1 MKLSI
6 LLAGSILTSAI
17 AGNAYA
23 QTCGAQPSCSDL
35 GYSYTGSTSDCVN
48 TPIKCPF
55 NTSYFNCTKKAEMV
69 NTFAPNYNSYKSLN
83 TNGTTYTVGSGA
95 LASYSCGWVL
105 FENYDVNG
113 QESKISY
120 WYINNK
126 EVGRQAS
133 GGGNAWTTF
142 NSAIF
147 FVNKNDTFKN
157 TGQAGL
163 NRLTFFPCKG
173 F

>member
-17 AGNAYA
+17 VGNAYA
-23 QTCGAQPSCSDL
+23 QTCGAQPSCADL

-83 TNGTTYTVGSGA
+83 TNGTTYTVGSGT

-105 FENYDVNG
+105 FQSEDTNPRDISSSWFING
-113 QESKISY
+113 SI
-120 WYINNK
+120 
-126 EVGRQAS
+126 VGAQRGLA
-133 GGGNAWTTF
+133 GKWADY
-142 NSAIF
+142 NSAMF
-147 FVNKNDTFKN
+147 LLTTGNTFKLDG
-157 TGQAGL
+157 TAL
-163 NRLTFFPCKG
+163 IDRLWFYPCKG